1 MSNGPHQIPDSMTI
15 MFVPDKT
22 SPHLRYDSPQNMK
35 CGTSWSRVARRSTY
49 ANTNRNQSD
58 IAFAK
63 TTFLTV
69 ILSKQ
74 KLAYLKL
81 RWQNYSPKLLSFL
94 HESIKNVNMR
104 ATRGIHL
111 VSCLARC
118 VFLAAYVPRRKKQ
131 WLATN
136 YTALEYLIRTQV
148 QGRTDRQLPTPDKDA
163 ITSVKES
170 NTTYVRTCTCYWI

>member
-111 VSCLARC
+111 VPCC
-118 VFLAAYVPRRKKQ
+118 
-131 WLATN
+131 
-136 YTALEYLIRTQV
+136 IRTTAKETVAGYKLYSVRISDSHPSTRENGQTATYSR
-148 QGRTDRQLPTPDKDA
+148 QGCNNVGKG
-163 ITSVKES
+163 I
-170 NTTYVRTCTCYWI
+170 